1 MWEGKTTTSQVC
13 LTISKG
19 TVCSGKMLLKKNR
32 CFTEQI
38 SAKKYTTFHKTH
50 QGFFEF
56 HIHYESFS
64 NFLVFEKKLLR
75 DLCTAVF
82 VDLGFFQI
90 MLHLI

>member
-1 MWEGKTTTSQVC
+1 
-13 LTISKG
+13 
-19 TVCSGKMLLKKNR
+19 MLLKKNHW
-32 CFTEQI
+32 FTVNKLARKNTQP
-38 SAKKYTTFHKTH
+38 SMKSHKV
-50 QGFFEF
+50 FFEF
-56 HIHYESFS
+56 HLHYESFS